1 MPEAPPPAPDSIE
14 ALIDRRF
21 GLGLHEAHGVPRS
34 AQLAALLDRRV
45 TRRYRPDPVPAP
57 VLDAVLAAAQSA
69 PSKSDLQQYS
79 IVVLT
84 DPGPIGRIAD
94 WIGTMPWI
102 KDAPVFLVF
111 CADIFR
117 GRELCAMHGMRH
129 SNDNLD
135 TFLNASVD
143 AALAMAFAMQA
154 ADALGLGTCPIS
166 YVRNHIEKVTPLLSL
181 PEGVFPV
188 AGLALGWPEHRNL
201 PSMRLPPGVVVH
213 RGRYHAETLQAE
225 VAAYDARR
233 AAREPL
239 SPGKLKNNDV
249 HGPKDRVG
257 WSENAARQLSVPER
271 FGLRA
276 FLRTR
281 GLSID

>member
-1 MPEAPPPAPDSIE
+1 MPDGAAPDSIE
-14 ALIDRRF
+14 SLIDRRF
-21 GLGLHEAHGVPRS
+21 GQPLAEAQGLPRDS
-34 AQLAALLDRRV
+34 GLAALLDRRV
-45 TRRYRPDPVPAP
+45 TRKYRPDPVPPP

-94 WIGTMPWI
+94 WIGTMDWI
-102 KDAPVFLVF
+102 KGAPVFLVF

-117 GRELCAMHGMRH
+117 GREICRMHGLAH
-129 SNDNLD
+129 ANDNLD

-166 YVRNHIEKVTPLLSL
+166 YVRNHIEKITPLLGL
-181 PEGVFPV
+181 PEAVFPV
-188 AGLALGWPEHRNL
+188 AGLALGWPEHRAL
-201 PSMRLPPGVVVH
+201 PSMRLPPSVVVH
-213 RGRYHAETLQAE
+213 RGRYHAETMAAE
-225 VAAYDARR
+225 IASYDQRR
-233 AAREPL
+233 HAREPL
-239 SPGKLKNNDV
+239 SPGKQKNNDV
-249 HGPKDRVG
+249 FGAKPGVT
-257 WSENAARQLSVPER
+257 WSENVARQLAVPER
-271 FGLRA
+271 FGFRT

-281 GLSID
+281 GLSVD

>member
-1 MPEAPPPAPDSIE
+1 MPEGSAPTDSIE

-34 AQLAALLDRRV
+34 PQLAALLDRRV
-45 TRRYRPDPVPAP
+45 TRKYRTEPVPDP

-94 WIGTMPWI
+94 WIGSMPWI
-102 KDAPVFLVF
+102 KDAPVFLLF
-111 CADIFR
+111 CADIHR
-117 GRELCAMHGMRH
+117 GREACRMHGMAH
-129 SNDNLD
+129 GNDNLD

-143 AALAMAFAMQA
+143 AALAMAFAIQA

-166 YVRNHIEKVTPLLSL
+166 YVRNHIEKLTPMLGL
-181 PEGVFPV
+181 PEAVFPV
-188 AGLALGWPEHRNL
+188 AGLTLGWPEHRAL
-201 PSMRLPPGVVVH
+201 PSMRLPPSVVVH
-213 RGRYHAETLQAE
+213 RGRYHAETLPAE
-225 VAAYDARR
+225 LAAYDARR
-233 AAREPL
+233 RAREPL
-239 SPGKLKNNDV
+239 AASKLKNNEV
-249 HGPKDRVG
+249 YGPKDGVG

-271 FGLRA
+271 HGFRA
-276 FLRTR
+276 YLRTR
-281 GLSID
+281 GLRID